1 MYKYIF
7 FLFLYTSSLFSFS
20 IDESSSN
27 VELLNHSYIFV
38 DTTDSLTKEEVLKQK
53 FSTVKKRSLNFG
65 IIPESRVW
73 VKLTLTN
80 TTNKELKKIL
90 EYANIKPEEVILYD
104 GEEVYEDG
112 LFLHHRSSLR
122 PTFKITLPPHETKT
136 YLIAAHSSITALITR
151 LTLWSVDEFYMYELE
166 EKLFIMAFFTIFFTL
181 LLYNFIIYIFTK
193 EQVYFYYT
201 LYLGAVILF
210 EIVYLG
216 IGQIYLFSHAVSI
229 IVTKG
234 TLLSVTLLV
243 VPMILFSMKLLQ
255 SERFEKIHLGL
266 KLYLYLFPL
275 VALLGYDNF
284 LFNVDAL
291 GLLLPLVFLFLAAG
305 YLAYKEGTKEALLY
319 LVGWGFVLLTLVF
332 AVLQSLGVFNIFSY
346 IRRTTEIAFAAEV
359 FIFSIAIAYRLKR
372 LSQEKVQLSSRLIE
386 LQKDE
391 QKRLERV
398 VEERT
403 NELELSLGEK
413 ETLFKEL
420 QHRVKNNLSF
430 IVSILELQIAQSD
443 SKKLKDELL
452 STSNRIHSFASM
464 YELLLYDKS
473 SRLLTVEHYFQKIVD
488 YIQDQF
494 FTQVNIEME
503 LLCEIPSQKLIHFGL
518 ILNELVT
525 NSYKHAF
532 DENTGG
538 LITIKLFESGN
549 TLCFVIKDNGRGYGE
564 KKRVSLGSTI
574 IETLVKKQLGGE
586 MQVESSEEGLE
597 VFIRMPKGDRV
608 EKP

>member
-7 FLFLYTSSLFSFS
+7 LLFLCSSSLFAFS

-53 FSTVKKRSLNFG
+53 FFTVEKKSLNFG
-65 IIPESRVW
+65 IIPHSRIW
-73 VKLTLTN
+73 IKLTLTN
-80 TTNKELKKIL
+80 STNKELKKIL

-104 GEEVYEDG
+104 GEDVYEDG

-122 PTFKITLPPHETKT
+122 PTFKITLAPHETKT
-136 YLIAAHSSITALITR
+136 YLIAVHSSITALIAQ
-151 LTLWSVDEFYMYELE
+151 LTLWNVDEFYMYELQ
-166 EKLFIMAFFTIFFTL
+166 EKLFIMGFFSIFFTL

-193 EQVYFYYT
+193 EQVYLYYT

-210 EIVYLG
+210 EVLYLG
-216 IGQIYLFSHAVSI
+216 IGQIYLFSHEVSI
-229 IVTKG
+229 FVTKA

-255 SERFEKIHLGL
+255 SERFNKIHLGL

-275 VALLGYDNF
+275 VAFLGYDNF
-284 LFNVDAL
+284 LFNVDAIA
-291 GLLLPLVFLFLAAG
+291 LLLPLVFLFLAAG

-319 LVGWGFVLLTLVF
+319 LIGWGFVLLTLVF
-332 AVLQSLGVFNIFSY
+332 AVLQSLGIFNIFSY
-346 IRRTTEIAFAAEV
+346 VRHTTEIAFAAEV

-372 LSQEKVQLSSRLIE
+372 LSQEKEQLSSRLIE
-386 LQKDE
+386 IQKDE
-391 QKRLERV
+391 QMRLERV
-398 VEERT
+398 VEQRT
-403 NELELSLGEK
+403 NELELSLDEK

-420 QHRVKNNLSF
+420 QHRVKNNLAF
-430 IVSILELQIAQSD
+430 IVSILELKMAQSD
-443 SKKLKDELL
+443 SKKLKEELL
-452 STSNRIHSFASM
+452 STTNRIHSFASM

-473 SRLLTVEHYFQKIVD
+473 SRLLTVEHYFQKIID
-488 YIQDQF
+488 YTQDQF

-503 LLCEIPSQKLIHFGL
+503 LLCEIPSEKLIHFGL

-532 DENTGG
+532 DENKGG
-538 LITIKLFESGN
+538 LISIKLFESDN
-549 TLCFVIKDNGRGYGE
+549 ALCFVVKDNGRGYGE
-564 KKRVSLGSTI
+564 KKRVSLGTTI
-574 IETLVKKQLGGE
+574 IETLVKKQLRAQ
-586 MQVESSEEGLE
+586 MQIESSKEGLE
-597 VFIRMPKGDRV
+597 VFIRVPIGAKV
-608 EKP
+608 EKS